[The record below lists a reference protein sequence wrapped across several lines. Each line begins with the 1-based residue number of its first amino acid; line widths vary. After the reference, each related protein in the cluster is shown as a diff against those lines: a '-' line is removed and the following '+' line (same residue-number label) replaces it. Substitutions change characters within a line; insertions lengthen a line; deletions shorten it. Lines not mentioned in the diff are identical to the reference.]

1 MRAYKQHKIDGNQ
14 TAVVKHLRERGCS
27 VQSLAEVGKGCPDL
41 LVGYQGRT
49 FLIELKNGD
58 KPPSGRALTPDE
70 IGWHDRWSGARV
82 LVTYS
87 AEDTWAA
94 ILGAARIHG

>member
-1 MRAYKQHKIDGNQ
+1 MRAYKQHKTDGNQ

-41 LVGYQGRT
+41 LIGWHGQT
-49 FLIELKNGD
+49 FLVELKNGT
-58 KPPSGRALTPDE
+58 KPPSARKLTPDE
-70 IGWHDRWSGARV
+70 IEWHGQWSGARV

-87 AEDTWAA
+87 PNDTWAA
-94 ILGAARIHG
+94 ILGASR